1 MMKHFSIYFL
11 AVAVLSACGGENTEG
26 SDKRIIFNYNEMA
39 GITSLDPAAA
49 SNFERISAVNQMFNG
64 LVQMDDSLNVRPCIA
79 RSWKI
84 SEDGLVYTFTLRDDV
99 YFHDHEVFPNGK
111 GRKVTA
117 ADFVYSFTRLQDA
130 KVSSALTL
138 LTNLSKVESN
148 NYTGFLAPSD
158 TIFQVFLQKPFTP
171 FLSILTMKYFSVV
184 PREAVERYRD
194 DFRSNP
200 VGTGPFILRMWD
212 EGNRLVM
219 VRNENYFERDS
230 SGNRLPYIDAVSV
243 TFIKDRETA
252 FLEFL
257 KGDVDMISGIDAIN
271 TEQVLTKTG
280 ELNETFAKKF
290 NMQSMPFL
298 KTDYLGFLI
307 DEKLSVA
314 QQSPFL
320 KKEVRQAINYAID
333 KRKMVRFLRNGLGT
347 PATEGF
353 IPPGLPSYKQGSVKG
368 YEYNPEKAKEL
379 LFLAGYPDGKGMP
392 EITLY
397 TTKQY
402 VELSEFVQAQLGE
415 VGIRMTISVDNAPVI
430 AEAIAA
436 SKVAFFRKSWFVDYP
451 DAENFLSLFYSGN
464 FSPKGYNYTHYYNP
478 QFDLLYEKAQFEQD
492 NYKRYEYYQKMD
504 QMVMDDA
511 PIVPLYYDQVVR
523 LVNKDVTGLTP
534 NPMNLLN
541 LKTVKKSRP

>member
-1 MMKHFSIYFL
+1 MKHFSIYL
-11 AVAVLSACGGENTEG
+11 IAAAVLSACGGENTN
-26 SDKRIIFNYNEMA
+26 SNDKRIIFSYNEMA

-49 SNFERISAVNQMFNG
+49 SNFERISAVNQMYNG
-64 LVQMDDSLNVRPCIA
+64 LVQMDDSLKVRPSIA
-79 RSWKI
+79 KKWEI
-84 SEDGLVYTFTLRDDV
+84 SPDGLVYTFTLRNDV
-99 YFHDHEVFPNGK
+99 YFHDSEVFPNGK

-117 ADFVYSFTRLQDA
+117 ADFVYSFSRLQDA

-138 LTNLSKVESN
+138 LTNLSKKDSN
-148 NYTGFLAPSD
+148 NYTGFLAPND
-158 TIFQVFLQKPFTP
+158 TTFSVFLQKPFTP
-171 FLSILTMKYFSVV
+171 FLSILTMKFFSVV
-184 PREAVERYRD
+184 PKEAVEKYRD
-194 DFRSNP
+194 DFRSHP
-200 VGTGPFILRMWD
+200 VGTGPFVFKMWE

-219 VRNENYFERDS
+219 VKNNNYFETDNE
-230 SGNRLPYIDAVSV
+230 GNRLPYIDAVSV

-257 KGDVDMISGIDAIN
+257 KGDLDLISGIDAIN

-280 ELNETFAKKF
+280 ELNETYAKKF

-298 KTDYLGFLI
+298 KTDYLGFLV
-307 DEKLSVA
+307 DEKLSA
-314 QQSPFL
+314 ARQSPFL

-333 KRKMVRFLRNGLGT
+333 KRKMVRFLRNGLGA

-353 IPPGLPSYKQGSVKG
+353 VPPGLPSYKEGSVKG
-368 YEYNPEKAKEL
+368 YEYDPEKAKEL
-379 LFLAGYPDGKGMP
+379 LFLAGYPDGKGLP

-402 VELSEFVQAQLGE
+402 VDLSEFVQAQLSE
-415 VGIRMTISVDNAPVI
+415 VGIKMTISVDNAPVI

-436 SKVAFFRKSWFVDYP
+436 SKVSFFRKSWVVDYP

-492 NYKRYEYYQKMD
+492 DYKRYEYYQKMD
-504 QMVMDDA
+504 QLVMDDA

-523 LVNKDVTGLTP
+523 LVNKQVSGLTP

-541 LKTVKKSRP
+541 LKSVKKSRE